1 MMGLFARAKPKVRE
15 SRLELALGGRV
26 VPVLVRR
33 NPRARRIILRL
44 DADGIGAV
52 VTIPARAAIDDGLD
66 LVRRQADWLLARL
79 DGAPVRIPFAD
90 GAVVPYL
97 GGDHIIRHASGRR
110 RPVVR
115 EGAEIVVAGGT
126 EHLAR
131 RVGDWF
137 RAEAKREIAARVD
150 AKAAALGVT
159 RGRITVRDTRT
170 RWGSCAADGGLSF
183 SWRLVMAPD
192 HVLDYVAAHEVAHL
206 RHHNHGP
213 AFWDAV
219 AALTPHTEAAKAWL
233 ASAGARLHLYG

>member
-1 MMGLFARAKPKVRE
+1 MMGMFARPKVKVRE
-15 SRLELALGGRV
+15 SRLEVTLRDRV

-44 DADGIGAV
+44 DANGVGAV
-52 VTIPARAAIDDGLD
+52 VTIPARAAVDDGLD
-66 LVRRQADWLLARL
+66 LVRRQADWLLARIER
-79 DGAPVRIPFAD
+79 APVRIPFAD

-97 GGDHIIRHASGRR
+97 GGDHVIRHAQGRR
-110 RPVVR
+110 RPVVV
-115 EGAEIVVAGGT
+115 EGSEIVVAGGA

-131 RVGDWF
+131 RVNDWF
-137 RAEAKREIAARVD
+137 RAQAKREITARTD

-192 HVLDYVAAHEVAHL
+192 HVLDYVVAHEVAHL
-206 RHHNHGP
+206 CHHHHGP
-213 AFWDAV
+213 AFWAAV
-219 AALTPHTEAAKAWL
+219 AGLTPHTETAKAWL
-233 ASAGARLHLYG
+233 ASAGTRLHLYG